1 MPLAIGWFVW
11 RGLLGVLY
19 LIAFITAG
27 VMTIR
32 NGHLVMFI
40 IQLCKPEVDGSI
52 PARSTASLQAF
63 RHRQPSSRCLYPT
76 QRRRSSDFRAACTH
90 RGC

>member
-11 RGLLGVLY
+11 GGLLGVLY

-32 NGHLVMFI
+32 NGHLVMFAIGFIFPILWI
-40 IQLCKPEVDGSI
+40 IGAFMDKP
-52 PARSTASLQAF
+52 R
-63 RHRQPSSRCLYPT
+63 Y
-76 QRRRSSDFRAACTH
+76 
-90 RGC
+90 